1 LRIDALRKQ
10 EIIMT
15 RIVLAMTLLMSSVCS
30 FAAFPADLITEPD
43 VGTPEQFAALIKADR
58 ERVAKLVRQYKWTME

>member
-1 LRIDALRKQ
+1 MRKQ
-10 EIIMT
+10 EAIMT

-43 VGTPEQFAALIKADR
+43 VGTPEQFAALIKSEMPR
-58 ERVAKLVRQYKWTME
+58 WGKVVRDARIDPE

>member
-1 LRIDALRKQ
+1 
-10 EIIMT
+10 MT

-58 ERVAKLVRQYKWTME
+58 ERVANLVRQYKWTME

>member
-1 LRIDALRKQ
+1 
-10 EIIMT
+10 MT

-43 VGTPEQFAALIKADR
+43 VGKPEQFAALIKADR
-58 ERVAKLVRQYKWTME
+58 ERVANLVRQYKWTME

>member
-1 LRIDALRKQ
+1 
-10 EIIMT
+10 MT
-15 RIVLAMTLLMSSVCS
+15 RIVLAMTLLMSSACS

-43 VGTPEQFAALIKADR
+43 VGAPEQFAALIKADR